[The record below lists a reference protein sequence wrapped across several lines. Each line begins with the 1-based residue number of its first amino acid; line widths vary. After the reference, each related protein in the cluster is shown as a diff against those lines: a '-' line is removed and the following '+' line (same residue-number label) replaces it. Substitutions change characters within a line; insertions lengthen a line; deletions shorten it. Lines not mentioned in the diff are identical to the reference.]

1 MNLLHKRKKIFRFR
15 IRNKKT
21 NQQKSENLM
30 IIASINNKKFR
41 KWKSILNELMIMQV
55 KALIYSWNNLILEAK
70 KKLQKL
76 VYKNID

>member
-1 MNLLHKRKKIFRFR
+1 
-15 IRNKKT
+15 
-21 NQQKSENLM
+21 M

>member
-21 NQQKSENLM
+21 NQQKSENFM

>member
-21 NQQKSENLM
+21 QQKSENLM